1 MARKK
6 QPRVVLSWSDVEAA
20 AQDLD
25 EGPQALLRELAEAY
39 TSDAGAESPVGLT
52 GPWFLRSLQVQGH
65 VGIGETPLVLK
76 LPPTPG
82 IVVISAPNGTGK
94 TSAADALRHVLSGGV
109 ARKYELAE
117 ANLHYEDRTIQAV
130 VTNGQDDVKISCSAV
145 DAVRWQQPDGTDG
158 PLPETWKSAY
168 AQFSPVLL
176 YPEISPVIE
185 KPGLLHDFLKGGLP
199 LDVLTRLLKLVDG
212 VRTEGRTAQGKIE
225 REHSAV
231 LALVT
236 KLAGAETLADLVRS
250 SGPLPTAAQAAEIR
264 TLTRALP
271 RAVRRPD
278 LPHNWILD
286 KEAVERLKDAV
297 NAVHEAR
304 VAVVPGADAVRAA
317 LESLVRSKGEHLEHL
332 RIDDVCPV
340 CGTTGVE
347 WLATARTAADRLT
360 TELETLNAAQRVAD
374 EQWRQLVP
382 AALPGPLPAE
392 TRELLQRKFPD
403 DGEFI
408 ERWERLSGRISG
420 LKVHTAS
427 KELITDLFEES
438 EQVGKW
444 YGDVRSK
451 IIAEYE
457 DSISGTA
464 VGGQQIEQWLDSVER
479 ERRACTRGVS
489 AEKLSKAVE
498 FWIKDTRA
506 SLFDPIAEQVIEYWG
521 ELNRDSDLHVTG
533 LKLGGGTRQAG
544 KVSISI
550 AVGGT
555 SVSPGPDAPKVL
567 STGQRNALTL
577 ATYLPRATQM
587 KSPFR
592 FLILDDPIHAFD
604 SERVQYLARTLV
616 ELAKNFQIVVLTHDE
631 RLWRELRALGK
642 HTRHFRLSR
651 LPDGASTVQVADVTS
666 PGMGF
671 IEELDKVLG
680 AEANQPL
687 GSEAARTILALT
699 MCRQALDTEIGDWVE
714 ILGRRAGWSGD
725 RIAAARDKANDT
737 RQQLDLLNAIL
748 AELGATRLNLQ
759 SFNPTIDA
767 LSSAAHGRAP
777 EDADGKKRKQWIRQ
791 TRRMLQLIAGIEG

>member
-39 TSDAGAESPVGLT
+39 TSNVGAESPVGLT
-52 GPWFLRSLQVQGH
+52 GPWFLRSLEVRGH
-65 VGIGETPLVLK
+65 VGIGETPLILK

-117 ANLHYEDRTIQAV
+117 ANLHYEARTIRAD
-130 VTNGQDDVKISCSAV
+130 VTNGQDNVKISCSA
-145 DAVRWQQPDGTDG
+145 AGPVRWQQPDGIDG

-199 LDVLTRLLKLVDG
+199 LDVLTQLLKLVDG
-212 VRTEGRTAQGKIE
+212 VRAEGRTAQAQVE

-250 SGPLPTAAQAAEIR
+250 SGPLPTAEQAAEIR
-264 TLTRALP
+264 TLTRDLP

-278 LPHNWILD
+278 LPQNWILD
-286 KEAVERLKDAV
+286 NEAVARLKDAIT
-297 NAVHEAR
+297 AVHEAR
-304 VAVVPGADAVRAA
+304 MAVVPGADAVREA
-317 LESLVRSKGEHLEHL
+317 LEGLVRSKGEHLEHF
-332 RIDDVCPV
+332 RANDVCPV
-340 CGTTGVE
+340 CGSTGME

-360 TELETLNAAQRVAD
+360 TELKTLNAAQKAAD
-374 EQWRQLVP
+374 EQWGQLIP

-392 TRELLQRKFPD
+392 TRTLLQRRFPD
-403 DGEFI
+403 DGAFVD
-408 ERWERLSGRISG
+408 RWVRLSGRISG

-427 KELITDLFEES
+427 KELINELFDES
-438 EQVGKW
+438 EQIGKW
-444 YGDVRSK
+444 YEDARSK
-451 IIAEYE
+451 VIAEYE

-479 ERRACTRGVS
+479 ERQACARGFF
-489 AEKLSKAVE
+489 ADKLGKAVE
-498 FWIKDTRA
+498 VWIKDTRA
-506 SLFDPIAEQVIEYWG
+506 SLFDPIAERVIEYWG
-521 ELNRDSDLHVTG
+521 ELNRDSDLTVTG
-533 LKLGGGTRQAG
+533 LKLDGGTRQAG
-544 KVSISI
+544 KVRISL

-604 SERVQYLARTLV
+604 GERVQYLARTLV
-616 ELAKNFQIVVLTHDE
+616 KLAKAFQIVVLTHDE

-642 HTRHFRLSR
+642 HTRHLRLSR
-651 LPDGASTVQVADVTS
+651 LPDGASTVQVVDVTS

-714 ILGRRAGWSGD
+714 VLGRRAGWSED
-725 RIAAARDKANDT
+725 RIAAARDKASDT
-737 RQQLDLLNAIL
+737 RQQLDLLNTIL

-767 LSSAAHGRAP
+767 LSAAAHGRAP
-777 EDADGKKRKQWIRQ
+777 EAADGKKRKQWIRQ
-791 TRRMLQLIAGIEG
+791 TRLMLRLIAGIEG